1 MGSGSPKRQENISMI
16 RLRKAVTCSLWD
28 GTRKC
33 RPKWRWTRRRCSVR
47 HECRIFQSTIK
58 KSTSK
63 AFASVISWL
72 TWQQYKRTSFL
83 KRQNKFDL
91 ERFRG
96 GGIIVAREMTQL
108 HIWKFVEDEVE
119 YILSSLRQQLF
130 GTLLAYSVIRN
141 HWNFLYSIASETTT
155 SLKSDPVVPSDLNF
169 YWFLWHVASI
179 VISITGIVYLV
190 SCTVPFS
197 NQRSCQERHRVFLT
211 TS

>member
-1 MGSGSPKRQENISMI
+1 MGHGNAGQSDGGQEGDVLLDTSVGYFNQQLKKQPAKHLHQSSLDSRDNNTKGS
-16 RLRKAVTCSLWD
+16 
-28 GTRKC
+28 
-33 RPKWRWTRRRCSVR
+33 
-47 HECRIFQSTIK
+47 
-58 KSTSK
+58 
-63 AFASVISWL
+63 AFWKDKTNL
-72 TWQQYKRTSFL
+72 TW
-83 KRQNKFDL
+83 NDL
-91 ERFRG
+91 GG

-119 YILSSLRQQLF
+119 YLLSSLRQQMF

-141 HWNFLYSIASETTT
+141 HWNFLYSIANETTT
-155 SLKSDPVVPSDLNF
+155 SLKSNPVVPSDLNF